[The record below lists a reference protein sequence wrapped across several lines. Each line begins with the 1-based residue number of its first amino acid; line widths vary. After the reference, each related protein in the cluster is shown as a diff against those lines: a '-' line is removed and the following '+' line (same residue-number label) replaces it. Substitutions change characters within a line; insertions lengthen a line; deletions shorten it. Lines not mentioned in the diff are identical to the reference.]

1 MKDCIKCGIACL
13 AIGMV
18 VGGIVVA
25 KNKKLASVINDG
37 TDKVAKTF
45 TEVKDDVEEKIEEV
59 KMQARQKQA
68 EEDAAEQPKTSRK
81 KN

>member
-1 MKDCIKCGIACL
+1 MKDCIKCGITCL
-13 AIGMV
+13 VVGMV

-45 TEVKDDVEEKIEEV
+45 AEVKDDVEDKIQEV
-59 KMQARQKQA
+59 KQQASQQQGA
-68 EEDAAEQPKTSRK
+68 VSKTNNK